1 MSVGPRVSWP
11 DKVSYSSVMKM
22 IGMTARNRKL
32 LICFV
37 VLASS
42 ATAVIFGSAAS
53 SQTSRGIPQPTT
65 QAKLPAKEFTH
76 PPEKPHDP
84 TALYFK
90 LDQLEHFYRVPGEFG
105 HRLIGDEYGF
115 EALSFIITETHPGG
129 GPALHKHDVEEAHIL
144 LEGSAQYRIG
154 DKTFSVQAPYVAKV
168 PAGVPHTF
176 MNVGTKPFNLVAV
189 FASKRHNSERLGPNP
204 LVSPAPKQ

>member
-1 MSVGPRVSWP
+1 MT
-11 DKVSYSSVMKM
+11 
-22 IGMTARNRKL
+22 GMNALTRRL

-37 VLASS
+37 VLTISV
-42 ATAVIFGSAAS
+42 ATVIFGGAAS
-53 SQTSRGIPQPTT
+53 RQRSSGILPPTT
-65 QAKLPAKEFTH
+65 QGKLPDKEFTR

-90 LDQLEHFYRVPGEFG
+90 FDQLEHFYRVPGEFG

-129 GPALHKHDVEEAHIL
+129 GPALHMHDVEEAHIL

-154 DKTFSVQAPYVAKV
+154 DKTFTVQAPYVAKV

-176 MNVGTKPFNLVAV
+176 LNVGTKPFNLVAV
-189 FASKRHNSERLGPNP
+189 FASKRHSSKRLGPNP
-204 LVSPAPKQ
+204 LVHTAPKK